1 MSDLG
6 IRGGRIVTRADKRP
20 VAADKHCIAVKARA
34 GARGKRA
41 HKLRVRL
48 TDEARRKVVLDAAY
62 ELAKGK
68 GLASLSWP
76 SIAANCEQLTSAIT
90 ARRTF
95 QSLVA
100 LRAALI
106 ERAES
111 ENTEEARQILRQ
123 ARQFGLIEASDE

>member
-6 IRGGRIVTRADKRP
+6 IRGGRMVTRSDKRP
-20 VAADKHCIAVKARA
+20 LGA
-34 GARGKRA
+34 GGERRRKPAPKP
-41 HKLRVRL
+41 RVRL
-48 TDEARRKVVLDAAY
+48 RDDMRRTVVLDAAY
-62 ELAKGK
+62 ELAKRNGI
-68 GLASLSWP
+68 ASLSWP
-76 SIAANCEQLTSAIT
+76 AVASACSQLTSAMT

-111 ENTEEARQILRQ
+111 EDTEEARQVLEQ
-123 ARQFGLIEASDE
+123 ARQFGLLEA